1 MRTFVY
7 FVAQSTFTMD
17 EMYRERLKDLSEIR
31 SMMENSSKF
40 MSLSGLSGIA
50 AGLVALIGAWVASDF
65 LEGQGVLENFIILA
79 DDTYYIP
86 DDSLLW
92 KTMGLGVAI
101 LLTAVFFATLFSVR
115 MARKKNL
122 PLWNRTAERLL
133 INMMI
138 PLGVGAVF
146 CFQLARF
153 GFVGMVAPAT
163 LIFYGL
169 ALLNAGKYTLREIR
183 YLGLSEIALGLIAGF
198 WVGYGLVFWVV
209 GFGVLH
215 IIYGVVM
222 YLKYER

>member
-1 MRTFVY
+1 
-7 FVAQSTFTMD
+7 MD

-40 MSLSGLSGIA
+40 MSLSGLSGVA
-50 AGLVALIGAWVASDF
+50 AGIVALVGAWVASEF
-65 LEGQGVLENFIILA
+65 LEGQGVLDNFIILVN
-79 DDTYYIP
+79 DTYYIP
-86 DDSLLW
+86 EDTLLW

-101 LLTAVFFATLFSVR
+101 LLTAVLFATLFSVR

-163 LIFYGL
+163 LVFYGL

-183 YLGLSEIALGLIAGF
+183 YLGLCEIGLGLIAGF
-198 WVGYGLVFWVV
+198 MVGYGLIFWVL

>member
-1 MRTFVY
+1 MRTFLY
-7 FVAQSTFTMD
+7 FVSQSTFTMD

-40 MSLSGLSGIA
+40 MSLSGLSGVA
-50 AGLVALIGAWVASDF
+50 AGIVALVGAWVASEF
-65 LEGQGVLENFIILA
+65 LEGQGVLDNFIILVN
-79 DDTYYIP
+79 DTYYIP
-86 DDSLLW
+86 EDTLLW

-101 LLTAVFFATLFSVR
+101 LLTAVLFATLFSVR

-163 LIFYGL
+163 LVFYGL

-183 YLGLSEIALGLIAGF
+183 YLGLCEIGLGLIAGF
-198 WVGYGLVFWVV
+198 MVGYGLIFWVL

>member
-1 MRTFVY
+1 
-7 FVAQSTFTMD
+7 
-17 EMYRERLKDLSEIR
+17 
-31 SMMENSSKF
+31 
-40 MSLSGLSGIA
+40 
-50 AGLVALIGAWVASDF
+50 
-65 LEGQGVLENFIILA
+65 
-79 DDTYYIP
+79 
-86 DDSLLW
+86 
-92 KTMGLGVAI
+92 
-101 LLTAVFFATLFSVR
+101 
-115 MARKKNL
+115 
-122 PLWNRTAERLL
+122 
-133 INMMI
+133 MMI

-163 LIFYGL
+163 LVFYGL

-198 WVGYGLVFWVV
+198 WVGYGLIFWVV

>member
-1 MRTFVY
+1 
-7 FVAQSTFTMD
+7 MD

-50 AGLVALIGAWVASDF
+50 AGIVALIGAWVASEF
-65 LEGQGVLENFIILA
+65 LEGQGVLDNFIILVN
-79 DDTYYIP
+79 DTYYIP
-86 DDSLLW
+86 EASLIW

-115 MARKKNL
+115 MARKNKL

-138 PLGVGAVF
+138 PLAVGAVF
-146 CFQLARF
+146 CFQLTRF
-153 GFVGMVAPAT
+153 GFIGMVAPAT

-198 WVGYGLVFWVV
+198 MVGYGLIFWVV
-209 GFGVLH
+209 GFGGLH

>member
-1 MRTFVY
+1 
-7 FVAQSTFTMD
+7 MD
-17 EMYRERLKDLSEIR
+17 EMYRERLKDLTEIR

-50 AGLVALIGAWVASDF
+50 AGIVALLGAWAASIF
-65 LEGQGVLENFIILA
+65 LEGQGVLDNFIILVN
-79 DDTYYIP
+79 DTYYIP
-86 DDSLLW
+86 EASLVW
-92 KTMGLGVAI
+92 KTMGLGMAI
-101 LLTAVFFATLFSVR
+101 LLTAVLFATLFSVR
-115 MARKKNL
+115 MARKKKL

-153 GFVGMVAPAT
+153 GFIGMVAPAT

-198 WVGYGLVFWVV
+198 MVGYGLIFWVV
-209 GFGVLH
+209 GFGGLH